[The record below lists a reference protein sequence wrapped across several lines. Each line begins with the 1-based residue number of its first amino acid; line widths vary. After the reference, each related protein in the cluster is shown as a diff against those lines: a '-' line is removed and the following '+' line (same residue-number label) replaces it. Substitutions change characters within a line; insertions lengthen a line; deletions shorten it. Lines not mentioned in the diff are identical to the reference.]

1 MGEIRSTMDIIME
14 KTKNLTMSEEEKA
27 QFNRKALQGK
37 VKGLVQK
44 FLDDLIS
51 LPSIR
56 LEMESEKKK
65 HPAQAEELLKG
76 ELMERLEPDSNN
88 EKVFQLLEEILGID
102 TNPFKR
108 VITEFQEEVTK
119 ERALKVEGLR
129 KKLAEREISG
139 PAVVPNPD
147 LDETWS
153 QFYKESKRACKERL
167 AIMPSSQTTGSQ

>member
-1 MGEIRSTMDIIME
+1 
-14 KTKNLTMSEEEKA
+14 
-27 QFNRKALQGK
+27 
-37 VKGLVQK
+37 
-44 FLDDLIS
+44 
-51 LPSIR
+51 
-56 LEMESEKKK
+56 MESEKKK

-76 ELMERLEPDSNN
+76 ELLERLEPESNN
-88 EKVFQLLEEILGID
+88 EKLFQLLEEILCID

-108 VITEFQEEVTK
+108 VMTEFQEKVTK
-119 ERALKVEGLR
+119 ERTLKVEGLR

-167 AIMPSSQTTGSQ
+167 AIMSGSQTTGSQ